1 MNKEQLKH
9 LCETI
14 ETMEQREHIEIL
26 KIIKNSPTSIN
37 ITENNNGCFINMD
50 TIDNETIQHIEKYVN
65 FFKQKEKELNEQE
78 LKKNNLL
85 DSLNELDK

>member
-9 LCETI
+9 LCEII

-26 KIIKNSPTSIN
+26 KIIKNSPTNIN

-65 FFKQKEKELNEQE
+65 FFKQKRKNSMN
-78 LKKNNLL
+78 KK
-85 DSLNELDK
+85 